1 MSRASG
7 PLAEALA
14 RRAVLLDGGLSN
26 QLAAQGCDLS
36 GDLWSGRVL
45 VEHPEQ
51 VAAAHTAYARAGAEV
66 LITASYQVGYETFAA
81 HGHDHAETT
90 ALLHRGVRL
99 AARVAEAADHEVWVA
114 ASVGPYGAVLA
125 DGSEYRGRYGLS
137 VRQLAAF
144 HRPRIE
150 ALLAAG
156 PDVLAVE
163 TIPDSDEAEAL
174 LGVLADTGASAWLS
188 YTVAA
193 GRTRAGQPLR
203 EAFALAAASPQVI
216 AVGVNCCDPADVLP
230 ALEAAAGETGKP
242 LVAYPNDGSAW
253 DAGTRTW
260 HTPHTPVPWPAQAWY
275 TTGARLIGGCCRIG
289 PAGIAAMAAEMPH
302 NTGDDSSNSFKN
314 GRVGGGGAST

>member
-1 MSRASG
+1 MPRASG

-45 VEHPEQ
+45 AERPDQ

-66 LITASYQVGYETFAA
+66 LITASYQVGYEAFAA
-81 HGHDHAETT
+81 HGHDRTETT
-90 ALLHRGVRL
+90 GLLHRSVRL
-99 AARVAEAADHEVWVA
+99 AARAAEAADHEVWVA

-137 VRQLAAF
+137 VRELAAF

-163 TIPDSDEAEAL
+163 TVPDSDEAEAL
-174 LGVLADTGASAWLS
+174 LTVLGETGASAWLS
-188 YTVAA
+188 YTVAD

-203 EAFALAAASPQVI
+203 EAFALAAAFPEVI

-230 ALEAAAGETGKP
+230 ALEAAAGETAKP
-242 LVAYPNDGSAW
+242 LVAYPNDGSLW

-260 HTPHTPVPWPAQAWY
+260 HTPEAPVPWPTRAWR

-289 PAGIAAMAAEMPH
+289 PTRIADLARAVR
-302 NTGDDSSNSFKN
+302 GS
-314 GRVGGGGAST
+314 

>member
-1 MSRASG
+1 MPRASG

-45 VEHPEQ
+45 AENPDQ
-51 VAAAHTAYARAGAEV
+51 VAAAHTAYVRAGAEV
-66 LITASYQVGYETFAA
+66 LITASYQVGYEAFAA
-81 HGHDHAETT
+81 HGHDRAETT
-90 ALLHRGVRL
+90 ALLHRSVRL
-99 AARVAEAADHEVWVA
+99 AARAAEAADHEVWVA

-137 VRQLAAF
+137 VRELAAF

-163 TIPDSDEAEAL
+163 TVPDSDEAEAL
-174 LGVLADTGASAWLS
+174 LTVLAETGAPAWLS
-188 YTVAA
+188 YTVAG

-203 EAFALAAASPQVI
+203 EAFALAAAAPEVI

-230 ALEAAAGETGKP
+230 ALEAAAAVTAVP
-242 LVAYPNDGSAW
+242 LLTYPNDGSVWNAT
-253 DAGTRTW
+253 TRTW
-260 HTPHTPVPWPAQAWY
+260 HAPETPVPWPARAWY

-289 PAGIAAMAAEMPH
+289 PEQIAALGTLLP
-302 NTGDDSSNSFKN
+302 D
-314 GRVGGGGAST
+314 RPR